1 MKARKIFLFDLCL
14 VVLLAL
20 PYFSRAQG
28 IEILSGGT
36 IAVSGGATIEL
47 KNQGFVNNGTFTKG
61 TETVTFSGTSP
72 MTISGGSNT
81 DVNNLSISN
90 TGGVTT
96 QVGLLTTTN
105 LSIAT
110 ACKFTID
117 PVKQV
122 TVNGILTNSAGNGGL
137 IIKSTA
143 TGTGSLKQS
152 TTGVAGTVERFIAAA
167 DWSTWNDGW
176 HFLSSPV
183 ASQAINPAF
192 TVTPADEYDFYGW
205 YEPAN
210 EWVNFKGTTTGTTW
224 STANEASSGFL
235 VGKGY
240 MAAYKTEAT
249 KIFSGTLNV
258 SDVAISGLTVTGST
272 QANRSWHLLGNPFTS
287 ALSWYTGWIKSNI
300 GGVATIWNEA
310 GRSYTPISAGGI
322 IPAGNG
328 FMVQAD
334 LADASLTIPAANRV
348 HSAQA
353 WYKKTNDPV
362 LQLFAHD
369 LDNNSF
375 QESQVRV
382 NPEAT
387 TGFDFEF
394 DGNFL
399 PGYAP
404 LFYSVTAGENLMV
417 NSLPELNS
425 ETVIP
430 FHFIKNEG
438 SNFSIEIKGI
448 ETLGTSDVVYLK
460 DKKLGIDHNLSDN
473 NIYSFTSVSGDDA
486 SRFELYFN
494 SYTGIKETQQATNFN
509 IYTTDGILTIQ
520 SLNQLGGKVMVI
532 DMPGRVIA
540 TGKVEA
546 GATTRINL
554 SGKTGVYI
562 VSVLTGKGI
571 VNTKILVK

>member
-1 MKARKIFLFDLCL
+1 MIFFFVLFLP
-14 VVLLAL
+14 LLLLL
-20 PYFSRAQG
+20 PCATHGQG
-28 IEILSGGT
+28 INITSGGNIT
-36 IAVSGGATIEL
+36 VTGSATIEL
-47 KNQGFVNNGTFTKG
+47 NNQDFINNGTFTKG
-61 TETVTFSGTSP
+61 TETVTFSGAAP
-72 MTISGGSNT
+72 KTISGSSNT
-81 DVNNLSISN
+81 GINNLSITN
-90 TGGVTT
+90 TGGITT
-96 QVGLLTTTN
+96 QVGLLTTNNIT
-105 LSIAT
+105 IAS
-110 ACKFTID
+110 ACRFTID

-122 TVNGILTNSAGNGGL
+122 TVNGTLTNSAGTGGL
-137 IIKSTA
+137 VIKSTA

-152 TTGVAGTVERFIAAA
+152 TAGVSGTVERYIAAA

-183 ASQAINPAF
+183 GSQAINPAF

-205 YEPAN
+205 YEPTN
-210 EWVNFKGTTTGTTW
+210 EWVNFKGTTSGTTW
-224 STANEASSGFL
+224 SSANEASSCFL

-258 SDVAISGLTVTGST
+258 SDVTISGLTVSGST
-272 QANRSWHLLGNPFTS
+272 QMNRTWHLLGNPFSS
-287 ALSWYTGWIKSNI
+287 ALSWYTGWTKSNI
-300 GGVATIWNEA
+300 GGVANIWNEA

-334 LADASLTIPAANRV
+334 LADASITIPAANRV

-369 LDNNSF
+369 LDNDSY
-375 QESQVRV
+375 QESQVRI
-382 NPEAT
+382 NTEST
-387 TGFDFEF
+387 TGFDSEF

-399 PGYAP
+399 AGYAP
-404 LFYSVTAGENLMV
+404 SFYSVMEGEKLMV

-438 SNFSIEIKGI
+438 SNFSIEVKGI

-460 DKKLGIDHNLSDN
+460 DKKLGIDYNLSEN
-473 NIYSFTSVSGDDA
+473 NIYSFTSVTGDDA
-486 SRFELYFN
+486 ARFELHFGN
-494 SYTGIKETQQATNFN
+494 FTGIKETGSDSKFN
-509 IYTTDGILTIQ
+509 MYVADGILNIQ
-520 SLNQLGGKVMVI
+520 SLHQSGGKVAVFDI
-532 DMPGRVIA
+532 TGRTIAAGRVN
-540 TGKVEA
+540 A
-546 GATTRINL
+546 GANTQINIH
-554 SGKTGVYI
+554 GNTGVYI
-562 VSVLTGKGI
+562 VSVLTSNGI